1 LHFQRWKELQVVGD
15 WIGSLI
21 SFEGILYRGYKPL
34 SEVLIEST
42 TVGVLVACNPNPN
55 RLDIVVT
62 SNE

>member
-1 LHFQRWKELQVVGD
+1 MKQRWKELQVVGD
-15 WIGSLI
+15 WIYSLI